1 MSIAELLYC
10 KIVFLVLVVSENLYK
25 FKGRFMN
32 KAQFVELVQA
42 SGNYKTKVEAEAAI
56 KAFTEAVT
64 VALVKKESVSLVGFG
79 SFEASL
85 QKGKSG
91 KVPGTNKTYTTQD
104 KMVPKF
110 KAGKGL
116 KDRVLA
122 GK

>member
-1 MSIAELLYC
+1 
-10 KIVFLVLVVSENLYK
+10 
-25 FKGRFMN
+25 MN
-32 KAQFVELVQA
+32 KAQFIELVRE

-56 KAFTEAVT
+56 NAFTEAVT
-64 VALVKKESVSLVGFG
+64 TALVNKEDVSLVGFG
-79 SFEASL
+79 GFSAAL

-91 KVPGTNKTYTTQD
+91 KVPGTDKTYTTQD

-116 KDRVLA
+116 KDRVAA

>member
-1 MSIAELLYC
+1 
-10 KIVFLVLVVSENLYK
+10 
-25 FKGRFMN
+25 MN

-56 KAFTEAVT
+56 KAFTEAVAS
-64 VALVKKESVSLVGFG
+64 ALVKKEDVSLVGFG
-79 SFEASL
+79 SFGASL

-91 KVPGTNKTYTTQD
+91 KVPGTDKTYTTKD

-116 KDRVLA
+116 KDRVAA

>member
-1 MSIAELLYC
+1 
-10 KIVFLVLVVSENLYK
+10 
-25 FKGRFMN
+25 MN

-42 SGNYKTKVEAEAAI
+42 SGGYKTKIEAEAAI

-64 VALVKKESVSLVGFG
+64 TALVAKEDISLVGFG
-79 SFEASL
+79 SFNAAL

-91 KVPGTNKTYTTQD
+91 KVPGTDKTYSTTD

-116 KDRVLA
+116 KDRVAA

>member
-1 MSIAELLYC
+1 
-10 KIVFLVLVVSENLYK
+10 
-25 FKGRFMN
+25 MN

-42 SGNYKTKVEAEAAI
+42 CGGYKTKVEAEAAI

-64 VALVKKESVSLVGFG
+64 QALIKKEDVSLVGFC

-91 KVPGTNKTYTTQD
+91 KVPGTDKSYTTKD

-116 KDRVLA
+116 KDRVAA

>member
-1 MSIAELLYC
+1 
-10 KIVFLVLVVSENLYK
+10 
-25 FKGRFMN
+25 MN
-32 KAQFVELVQA
+32 KAQFVELVQKC
-42 SGNYKTKVEAEAAI
+42 GGYKTKVDAESAI

-64 VALVKKESVSLVGFG
+64 EALVAKEDVSLVGFG
-79 SFEASL
+79 GFASAL

-91 KVPGTNKTYTTQD
+91 KVPGTNKTYTTAD

-116 KDRVLA
+116 KDRVAA

>member
-1 MSIAELLYC
+1 
-10 KIVFLVLVVSENLYK
+10 
-25 FKGRFMN
+25 MN

-56 KAFTEAVT
+56 KAFTAAVT
-64 VALVKKESVSLVGFG
+64 SALVKKESVSLVGFG
-79 SFEASL
+79 SFEAAL

-91 KVPGTNKTYTTQD
+91 KVPGTNKTYSTKD
-104 KMVPKF
+104 KLVPKF

-116 KDRVLA
+116 KDRVIA

>member
-1 MSIAELLYC
+1 
-10 KIVFLVLVVSENLYK
+10 
-25 FKGRFMN
+25 MN
-32 KAQFVELVQA
+32 KAQFVELVQE
-42 SGNYKTKVEAEAAI
+42 SGNYKTKVEAETAI

-64 VALVKKESVSLVGFG
+64 QALVKEEDVSLVGFG
-79 SFEASL
+79 SFVSTL

-91 KVPGTNKTYTTQD
+91 KVPGTDKTYTTQD

-116 KDRVLA
+116 KDRVAA

>member
-1 MSIAELLYC
+1 
-10 KIVFLVLVVSENLYK
+10 
-25 FKGRFMN
+25 MN
-32 KAQFVELVQA
+32 KAEFVELVQK
-42 SGNYKTKVEAEAAI
+42 SGDYKTKVEAESAI

-64 VALVKKESVSLVGFG
+64 TALVNKEDVSLIGFG
-79 SFEASL
+79 SFNAVL

-91 KVPGTNKTYTTQD
+91 KVPGTDKTYTTED

-116 KDRVLA
+116 KDRVAA

>member
-1 MSIAELLYC
+1 M
-10 KIVFLVLVVSENLYK
+10 KT
-25 FKGRFMN
+25 MN

-42 SGNYKTKVEAEAAI
+42 SGEYKTKIEAETAI
-56 KAFTEAVT
+56 KAFTEAIT
-64 VALVKKESVSLVGFG
+64 TALVKNEDVSLVGFG
-79 SFEASL
+79 NFNATL

-91 KVPGTNKTYTTQD
+91 KVPGTDKTYTTED

-116 KDRVLA
+116 KDRVAA

>member
-1 MSIAELLYC
+1 
-10 KIVFLVLVVSENLYK
+10 
-25 FKGRFMN
+25 MN
-32 KAQFVELVQA
+32 KAQFVELVQKH
-42 SGNYKTKVEAEAAI
+42 GDYKTKAEAEAAI

-64 VALVKKESVSLVGFG
+64 DALVAKEDVTLVGFG
-79 SFEASL
+79 SFSSAL

-91 KVPGTNKTYTTQD
+91 MVPGTDKSYTTKD

-116 KDRVLA
+116 KDRISA